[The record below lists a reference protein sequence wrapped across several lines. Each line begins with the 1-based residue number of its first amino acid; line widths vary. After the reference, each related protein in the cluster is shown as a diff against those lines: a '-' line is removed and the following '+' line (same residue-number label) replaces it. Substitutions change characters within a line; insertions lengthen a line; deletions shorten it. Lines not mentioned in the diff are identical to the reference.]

1 VVVVT
6 GASSGNG
13 KAIALALAEKG
24 ARLVLAARRT
34 ELLEATAREV
44 EDRGGE
50 ALVLTCDVTAREQVE
65 TVAEAALTRWGRID
79 VWVNNAG
86 VIGWSLFEDTTEE
99 EFRRILEVNL
109 MGSVYGTWSALPAM
123 RRQGSGVIVNIVSMA
138 SLVALPVGSAYS
150 ASKAGLFALGDALR
164 RELKGSGIRVCQ
176 VLPVGVNTAG
186 FFHQRT
192 RGFRVSKRIAP
203 LLQDPETVA
212 KSVVRCLERPGTRNI
227 PLGVQG
233 KAVFVVGAL
242 APRLVDLFGGFIARF
257 VEKGGHVHLP
267 DGQPLRLPLRSG
279 KTSGEAE
286 SGLTKTTPHTL
297 RSGRVSR
304 DRDNTTLSQ
313 LTIRFC

>member
-1 VVVVT
+1 MRRESVRGRVVVVT

-50 ALVLTCDVTAREQVE
+50 ALVLTCDVTTREQVE

-109 MGSVYGTWSALPAM
+109 MGSAYGTWAALPAM
-123 RRQGSGVIVNIVSMA
+123 RRQGSGVIVNIASMA

-212 KSVVRCLERPGTRNI
+212 KSVVRCLERPGTRNV

-242 APRLVDLFGGFIARF
+242 APRLVDLFGGFITRF
-257 VEKGGHVHLP
+257 VEKGGHVTSPVDNLFAP
-267 DGQPLRLPLRSG
+267 PSVGQDIRG
-279 KTSGEAE
+279 SGERSDE
-286 SGLTKTTPHTL
+286 DHTPHLTK
-297 RSGRVSR
+297 R
-304 DRDNTTLSQ
+304 
-313 LTIRFC
+313 